1 LKIQPENSTLGA
13 RIYDI
18 DLRVLSSSAIRN
30 IYEAWHEFAVLV
42 FPKQH
47 LDDKAHISFSS
58 IFGGL
63 ERLLTASIADENPE
77 ICRVSNVRLD
87 GRIDKLGDSYELH
100 QRGNQYWHTD
110 SSYKNVPSKASVL
123 RAITVPESGGATEFA
138 DMRAAYDALDIEYR
152 ARLEKK
158 VVVHDY
164 ISSQGLIGGL
174 EQLTE
179 QELLELP
186 PVNHR
191 LIQIHP
197 GSGRKSLFVG
207 RHASHIAGEDFEK
220 SRAELVKITED
231 ACQPPR
237 VFSHEWREGDLVIWD
252 NRCVLHRGRPW
263 RQDQPRVMFRTT
275 VAGDGNSNKWTMD

>member
-1 LKIQPENSTLGA
+1 MIK
-13 RIYDI
+13 RIFLLAASSG
-18 DLRVLSSSAIRN
+18 DLN
-30 IYEAWHEFAVLV
+30 DF
-42 FPKQH
+42 
-47 LDDKAHISFSS
+47 
-58 IFGGL
+58 
-63 ERLLTASIADENPE
+63 LLPQYADENPE

-87 GRIDKLGDSYELH
+87 GRIDKLGGSYELH

-123 RAITVPESGGATEFA
+123 RAITVPESGGATQFA

-152 ARLEKK
+152 TVLENK

-164 ISSQGLIGGL
+164 IYSQGLIGGL
-174 EQLTE
+174 EQLTD
-179 QELLELP
+179 QELLALP
-186 PVNHR
+186 PVEHR
-191 LIQIHP
+191 LIQTHP

-207 RHASHIAGEDFEK
+207 RHASHIAGEDLEE

-237 VFSHEWREGDLVIWD
+237 IFSHKWREGDLVIWD

-263 RQDQPRVMFRTT
+263 RSGSTSYYVFVRPLLETGIVTSGQWIEVVSSQKTQLKVVKTISSRLMI
-275 VAGDGNSNKWTMD
+275 GNSMVRSLTK